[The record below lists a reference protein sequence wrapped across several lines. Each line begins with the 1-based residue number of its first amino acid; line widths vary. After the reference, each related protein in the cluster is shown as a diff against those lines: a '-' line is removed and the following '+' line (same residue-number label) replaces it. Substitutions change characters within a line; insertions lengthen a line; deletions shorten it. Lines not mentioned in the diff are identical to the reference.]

1 VKEDLG
7 ISETM
12 GRNTLN
18 VFIQFGSTAKFA
30 LKDIQPSVLYL
41 LAAPSTPESARQ
53 EAIEKAEEDEAI
65 THKQAQELIQAHKE
79 IENKEARIDDL
90 EEAITAL
97 QSKLPTKNVL
107 DKIQELT
114 DASADRTGESSG
126 DSTGGS

>member
-1 VKEDLG
+1 
-7 ISETM
+7 M